1 MSLCALQTKA
11 ITQEALP
18 DRNCCDESVC
28 SSGIIFE
35 AESQTCLFDSV
46 IEPFDRRIESEYAT
60 SGRRLEDK
68 QVMGIA
74 IKNLSAHD
82 LEAIAQQLSVAQLSA
97 IAKKKGMI
105 LVEGRIV

>member
-1 MSLCALQTKA
+1 M
-11 ITQEALP
+11 
-18 DRNCCDESVC
+18 
-28 SSGIIFE
+28 
-35 AESQTCLFDSV
+35 ESQTCLFDSA
-46 IEPFDRRIESEYAT
+46 IEAFDRRVGSEYAT
-60 SGRRLEDK
+60 SGQRLEDT

-82 LEAIAQQLSVAQLSA
+82 LEAIAEQLSAAQLST